1 LRLTRDDITAAVHFL
16 KFRFAASDVEMF
28 ASGPVHIVVDHPEYD
43 QDVLLTPEQHEQLLS
58 DLRDP
63 S

>member
-1 LRLTRDDITAAVHFL
+1 
-16 KFRFAASDVEMF
+16 MF
-28 ASGPVHIVVDHPEYD
+28 ASGPVHIVVDHPDYD